1 MSKVEQ
7 IATIL
12 GNARSAGGMTD
23 EQIAAN
29 IVAELKLVDDAPK
42 HAEPAHNTKA
52 DNKK

>member
-29 IVAELKLVDDAPK
+29 IVAELKLVDDPK
-42 HAEPAHNTKA
+42 HPEPAAHNTKA

>member
-12 GNARSAGGMTD
+12 GNARTAGGMTD
-23 EQIAAN
+23 EQIAHN
-29 IVAELKLVDDAPK
+29 IVAELKLDDAPK
-42 HAEPAHNTKA
+42 PAEPAHNTKA